1 MSKWYFEN
9 DGQYFGPVLDENF
22 AEAMQE
28 FSLTEDTMV
37 CEHDIDGDKI
47 ALKNSALA
55 YLLAQQNG
63 GSSLTC
69 SFCMETFPENEIIEI
84 QGHKCCYQC
93 KPIAVQQLQE
103 NSLNVSA
110 KHMFAG
116 FWIRVGAV
124 LLDTLI
130 LSPIVLIPNI
140 IMFVKLFTAVI
151 NNPGV
156 PPDTSLVASM
166 NLLSLSNFIIGFSYS
181 SIMIWKY
188 GGTLGMQIVKIKV
201 IDVNTDENISYL
213 KSVGRYFSA
222 ILSGIIIYI
231 GYIMIA
237 FDPEKRSLHD
247 MICNTRVIHKTK

>member
-28 FSLTEDTMV
+28 FNLNGDTLIS
-37 CEHDIDGDKI
+37 EHDINGDKI

-55 YLLAQQNG
+55 HLLTQQNG
-63 GSSLTC
+63 ESSLTC

-93 KPIAVQQLQE
+93 KAIAIQQLQE
-103 NSLNVSA
+103 NSLSFSTA
-110 KHMFAG
+110 KHLFAG
-116 FWIRVGAV
+116 FWIRFGAAF
-124 LLDTLI
+124 LDGLI
-130 LSPIVLIPNI
+130 LSPIVLIPGI
-140 IMFVKLFTAVI
+140 IMVI
-151 NNPGV
+151 MVANDP
-156 PPDTSLVASM
+156 SLANGSLPNFI
-166 NLLSLSNFIIGFSYS
+166 NLLNFVIGFLYS
-181 SIMIWKY
+181 TLMIWKY
-188 GGTLGMQIVKIKV
+188 GGTLGMKVVKIKV
-201 IDVNTDENISYL
+201 IDASTDENISYL

-222 ILSGIIIYI
+222 ILSGLIFYI

-237 FDPEKRSLHD
+237 FDSEKRSLHD